1 MKTLKRLL
9 ALLLAILLLLSLSA
23 CAGKDDDDDEDE
35 DRSGSSTRTSRKKE
49 EEKTVYEIA
58 EITQRSEV
66 SYQDGSETVSVVLY
80 SYSEQ
85 GLITSVETEID
96 GEERTVEITYQYDER
111 GTVSGFSGEIDGAAV
126 EVTIENV
133 YSGSRVTEA
142 VISDVVLDGE
152 SLKDLGAL
160 DTIDNDSSMVHL
172 SMLLTAKRFVQNYI
186 GYRDSTVRVGDT
198 GLLSRFEDGKLVYD
212 YMRYPGSAQ
221 ETINEY
227 DKGKTTTTV
236 NTYNEISGEKKLTVG
251 IITIIN
257 SKNQIVSVGGQV
269 PDFIESIIV
278 DLRFEEERDEET
290 GDRIALSYIDED
302 SVRCVLEEF
311 EDELGDVEPEEID
324 EALAMLHDYPIVRY
338 TLDEKGNVVKS
349 EMLMYQLLNA
359 GQTNVT
365 WYDEEGRVIRT
376 ESGYDNGYSK
386 SLVVTETK
394 YR

>member
-23 CAGKDDDDDEDE
+23 CAGKDEDDDEDE
-35 DRSGSSTRTSRKKE
+35 DRSGSSTRTSRKK

-96 GEERTVEITYQYDER
+96 GEERTVEITYQYDDR

-152 SLKDLGAL
+152 SLKDRGAL
-160 DTIDNDSSMVHL
+160 DTIDNDSSMVQL

-212 YMRYPGSAQ
+212 YMRYPGFAQ

-269 PDFIESIIV
+269 PDFVESIIV

-324 EALAMLHDYPIVRY
+324 EMLAMLHDYPLVRY
-338 TLDEKGNVVKS
+338 TLDEKGKVIKTEILV
-349 EMLMYQLLNA
+349 YQLMNN
-359 GQTNVT
+359 GQTNTT
-365 WYDEEGRVIRT
+365 WYDEDGRVVRT
-376 ESGYDNGYSK
+376 ESGTNIGNYK
-386 SLVVTETK
+386 TLTVTETK